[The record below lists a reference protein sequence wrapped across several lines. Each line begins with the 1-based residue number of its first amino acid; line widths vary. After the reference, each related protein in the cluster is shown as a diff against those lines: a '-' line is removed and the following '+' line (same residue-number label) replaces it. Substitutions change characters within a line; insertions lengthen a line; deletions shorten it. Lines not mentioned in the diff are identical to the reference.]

1 MARVSKKKPTFLF
14 SPAAFCPKQLKETDP
29 QNCFV
34 SLLGRGEDHWTLT
47 ILAEDWGKK
56 VSESK

>member
-1 MARVSKKKPTFLF
+1 MARASKKKPTFLF